1 MERIKVRSTFEL
13 YAGVN
18 VNFEVGQIL
27 GDYEVLECIGQGGM
41 GAVYRVR
48 HTISDRVEAMKV
60 VLPDLDEAAGLE
72 DRFLREIKVQ
82 ASLNHPNIASLHTAF
97 RFGNQLLM
105 VMEYIEG
112 ESLRTVITTRGSAI
126 PESVAYIREVLRAL
140 GYAHA
145 RGVVHRDIKPGNM
158 MISRNGQVKLL
169 DFGLASAVK
178 SGQLTRSGSVMGSI
192 PYMSPE
198 QVKSLPADGRSD
210 IYSLGVTLYQLVT
223 GAMPIPGENDY
234 ALMHGHLNH
243 VPVPP
248 TVVNPNVPVRISN
261 AILRALEKDP
271 ARRFQTAEEFSG
283 ALEGDET
290 AVLTMVTPAVIA
302 AGIDAAMVEKATK
315 ILAHSIGPIA
325 RVLVKREMKS
335 TSDWKVLRERL
346 AAEIPSAAE
355 REKFLAATK

>member
-1 MERIKVRSTFEL
+1 
-13 YAGVN
+13 
-18 VNFEVGQIL
+18 
-27 GDYEVLECIGQGGM
+27 
-41 GAVYRVR
+41 
-48 HTISDRVEAMKV
+48 
-60 VLPDLDEAAGLE
+60 
-72 DRFLREIKVQ
+72 
-82 ASLNHPNIASLHTAF
+82 
-97 RFGNQLLM
+97 
-105 VMEYIEG
+105 
-112 ESLRTVITTRGSAI
+112 
-126 PESVAYIREVLRAL
+126 
-140 GYAHA
+140 
-145 RGVVHRDIKPGNM
+145 

-178 SGQLTRSGSVMGSI
+178 SGQLTRSGSVMGSV

-198 QVKSLPADGRSD
+198 QVNSLAADGRSD

-234 ALMHGHLNH
+234 ALMHRPSQSFARASDGGESECPGAHL
-243 VPVPP
+243 
-248 TVVNPNVPVRISN
+248 SN
-261 AILRALEKDP
+261 AILRALEKESGPKISDGG
-271 ARRFQTAEEFSG
+271 RKFSA

-290 AVLTMVTPAVIA
+290 AVLTMVTPVAVA